1 MTAAVI
7 RLLAQEGEST
17 GSELPVDPLVVGV
30 GAFVLLCA
38 LLFVTMT
45 FGKDR

>member
-7 RLLAQEGEST
+7 RLLAQESEST
-17 GSELPVDPLVVGV
+17 GSELPVDPLVVGI
-30 GAFVLLCA
+30 GSFVLLCA
-38 LLFVTMT
+38 LLLVTMA